1 MAPFLDPTRSNLD
14 KKRGNVIASL
24 HTRIGQM
31 LTEFS
36 KVRVIH
42 ITAIPWPYGYKGF
55 WAVRNTVKSVE
66 FLSSTEAFANNRG
79 DGA

>member
-1 MAPFLDPTRSNLD
+1 M
-14 KKRGNVIASL
+14 K
-24 HTRIGQM
+24 
-31 LTEFS
+31 
-36 KVRVIH
+36 
-42 ITAIPWPYGYKGF
+42 ITAIPWPYEYKDF